1 MPHCAR
7 SRANAITAT
16 RVDAVTAITAPRAA
30 TRAAAVLATLAALA
44 AAGCRGATPTP
55 TPPPTVTPTATT
67 TSSPTTTATPTATPT
82 PTFPADAFVEPP
94 SLNIRGGPDVLHPVV
109 GAVGQGT
116 AVAVEGRT
124 HDDSWLAVRS
134 PAEQRGWVNASLV
147 RLVKPLT
154 AVPTQPTPTSPPT
167 RTPTPEPMDP
177 AQPLV
182 VAPAAIAQGDPVLV
196 RLRAEGARQVLAV
209 LGDVEAELVA
219 LDGTTF
225 AGLLAAPVDLPPGQ
239 QAVHLTVIDGGGN
252 ASPQSV
258 LLPIRTADYAAEAI
272 TLDTTGK
279 PDLAVTIDPEVRRL
293 ERERMEPVWRTV
305 TPERLWSGAWG
316 TPMTTTLLSSPFGT
330 RRDYNEGAYSGF
342 HGGVD
347 FRARPGTPVHAP
359 ARGRVV
365 VAEAQRV
372 TGHTVWLDHGWGVY
386 SGYAHLERWTVDVGQ
401 MIDAGAVL
409 GHVGA
414 TGAVTGP
421 HLHWEVR
428 VLGVATAPLGWT
440 LRDVG
445 AVP

>member
-1 MPHCAR
+1 MAP
-7 SRANAITAT
+7 
-16 RVDAVTAITAPRAA
+16 TAPIHPPPSPGPGRI
-30 TRAAAVLATLAALA
+30 AAVCLALA
-44 AAGCRGATPTP
+44 AASAAGCRRATPTP

-67 TSSPTTTATPTATPT
+67 TPSPTPTATPSATPT
-82 PTFPADAFVEPP
+82 PTFPADAFVESP
-94 SLNIRGGPDVLHPVV
+94 SLNIRGGPDTLHPIV
-109 GAVGQGT
+109 GAVSLGT
-116 AVAVEGRT
+116 AVAVEGRN
-124 HDDSWLAVRS
+124 DDASWLAVRS
-134 PAEQRGWVNASLV
+134 PAEQRGWVHAGFV
-147 RLVKPLT
+147 RLVKPIE

-209 LGDVEAELVA
+209 LGDVETELVRVDDA
-219 LDGTTF
+219 TF
-225 AGLLAAPVDLPPGQ
+225 AGLLAAPVDAPPGQ

-252 ASPQSV
+252 PAPQSV
-258 LLPIRTADYAAEAI
+258 LLPIRSAAYPDEAI
-272 TLDTTGK
+272 ILDTAAK

-293 ERERMEPVWRTV
+293 ELERMQPVWRTV
-305 TPERLWSGAWG
+305 SAERLWRGAWG
-316 TPMTTTLLSSPFGT
+316 TPMTTTLLSSSFGT
-330 RRDYNEGAYSGF
+330 RRDYNAGAYSGF
-342 HGGVD
+342 HNGVD
-347 FRARPGTPVHAP
+347 FRARPGTPVRAP

-372 TGHTVWLDHGWGVY
+372 TGHTVWLDHGWGVT
-386 SGYAHLERWTVDVGQ
+386 SGYAHLDRWTVEVGQ
-401 MIDAGAVL
+401 LVDAGAVI

-428 VLGVATAPLGWT
+428 VLGVATSPLGWT